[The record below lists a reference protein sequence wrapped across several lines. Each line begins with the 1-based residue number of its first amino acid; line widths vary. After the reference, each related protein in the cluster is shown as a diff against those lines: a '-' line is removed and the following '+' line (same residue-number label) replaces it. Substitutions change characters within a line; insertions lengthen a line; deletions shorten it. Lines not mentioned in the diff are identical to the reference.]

1 MASILTAIDRLEW
14 WRAVS
19 FPKEGKVKRLLL
31 TAKMMLFL
39 PAIVFALA
47 AARPAVAEDTGTR
60 QYVSLKLGAYL
71 PQHDDAE
78 DFDTGFNGE
87 IYYGRYFRKN
97 YASELGMGFFKSD
110 GGTGGPDATIDVFDI
125 AYTIKGVY
133 PVGRLE
139 LFIGPGFGLYFAK
152 LDFTGAS
159 GFVPA
164 NVETDWNTAI
174 GLHVLAGVNY
184 NIRADWFLGLEGKY
198 FFAKTKD
205 PIILEGDASGTHLDG
220 IVASAVLGWR
230 F

>member
-1 MASILTAIDRLEW
+1 MNRL
-14 WRAVS
+14 RFTV
-19 FPKEGKVKRLLL
+19 
-31 TAKMMLFL
+31 KMMLFL
-39 PAIVFALA
+39 PAILLALSD
-47 AARPAVAEDTGTR
+47 ARPAVAEDTGIR

-71 PQHDDAE
+71 PQHDDTE

-97 YASELGMGFFKSD
+97 YASELGVGFFKSE
-110 GGTGGPDATIDVFDI
+110 GGVTLDVFDI

-139 LFIGPGFGLYFAK
+139 LFVGPGFGLYFAK
-152 LDFTGAS
+152 LDFTDAPG
-159 GFVPA
+159 
-164 NVETDWNTAI
+164 VETGWNTAI
-174 GLHVLAGVNY
+174 GLHVLAGLNY

-198 FFAKTKD
+198 FFARTKD
-205 PIILEGDASGTHLDG
+205 PIIPQGDATGTHLDG